1 MSIVT
6 GFKTKKDGQIY
17 DLGELFQP
25 GSSSYT
31 THMTAIGGQDI
42 GNLFQGYTG
51 PITDPSYNT
60 IYTVN
65 ITNTYYNLTQ
75 LFEPFNLI
83 TITNGGTAPQI
94 INNSGIYSLQFSTVG
109 TTIFTIN
116 IPPTSNITG
125 YIIGAGGGGSSNN
138 SWSGGG
144 GGESYILNTPYTT
157 NANLWVTIGAGG
169 AANYTLQAA
178 STTITNITT
187 FTALGGFGGTNTT
200 GGNGGGTITDAG
212 SGGTNSVPATSGIS
226 INPTFGGGGGAYG
239 TQITKGGGGGV
250 AFNFPNLL
258 PTSLP
263 SVGGAGGIQSS
274 SNIAQYHGGV
284 QNSITRYGGGG
295 FGGSP
300 GGDGCALLQFT
311 IV

>member
-6 GFKTKKDGQIY
+6 GFNTEKNGQIY

-31 THMTAIGGQDI
+31 THMKSIGGQDI
-42 GNLFQGYTG
+42 GLLFQGYTV
-51 PITDPSYNT
+51 PITYPSYNT

-83 TITNGGTAPQI
+83 TVISGPAPQI

-125 YIIGAGGGGSSNN
+125 YIIGGGGGGSSNN
-138 SWSGGG
+138 AWGGG
-144 GGESYILNTPYTT
+144 GGSESYILNTPYTT
-157 NANLWVTIGAGG
+157 NTNISVTIGAGG

-212 SGGTNSVPATSGIS
+212 LGGTNSVAATSGIS

-239 TQITKGGGGGV
+239 NIGTKGGGGGV

-258 PTSLP
+258 PISLP
-263 SVGGAGGIQSS
+263 SVGGAGGIQSN

>member
-31 THMTAIGGQDI
+31 THMKSIGGQDI

-51 PITDPSYNT
+51 PIKDQSYNT

-83 TITNGGTAPQI
+83 TVISGPAPQI

-116 IPPTSNITG
+116 ISPISNITG

-138 SWSGGG
+138 NWSGGG
-144 GGESYILNTPYTT
+144 GGESYILNTSYIT
-157 NANLWVTIGAGG
+157 NTQISVIIGAGG
-169 AANYTLQAA
+169 AVNTHQAD
-178 STTITNITT
+178 STTIITNVTT
-187 FTALGGFGGTNTT
+187 FTALGGYGGTNNT
-200 GGNGGGTITDAG
+200 GGNGGGTLEDAG
-212 SGGTNSVPATSGIS
+212 HGETNSGAATSGIS
-226 INPTFGGGGGAYG
+226 INPTFGGGGGANG
-239 TQITKGGGGGV
+239 NIGTKGGGGGV

-295 FGGSP
+295 YGGGS
-300 GGDGCALLQFT
+300 GGNGCALLQFT